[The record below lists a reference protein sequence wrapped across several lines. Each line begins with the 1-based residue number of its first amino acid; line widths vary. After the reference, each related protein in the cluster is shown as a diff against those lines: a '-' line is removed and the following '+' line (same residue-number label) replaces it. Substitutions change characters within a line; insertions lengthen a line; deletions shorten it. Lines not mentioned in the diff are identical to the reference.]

1 MTNPKD
7 SKEYLLLLSGARR
20 AMAVSYQLEECAAKL
35 DGNTDDIAHYAKL
48 AASYTRMANKF
59 ERDAEAA
66 PATVSE

>member
-1 MTNPKD
+1 
-7 SKEYLLLLSGARR
+7 
-20 AMAVSYQLEECAAKL
+20 MAVSYQLEECAAKL

-48 AASYTRMANKF
+48 AASYTRMANQF